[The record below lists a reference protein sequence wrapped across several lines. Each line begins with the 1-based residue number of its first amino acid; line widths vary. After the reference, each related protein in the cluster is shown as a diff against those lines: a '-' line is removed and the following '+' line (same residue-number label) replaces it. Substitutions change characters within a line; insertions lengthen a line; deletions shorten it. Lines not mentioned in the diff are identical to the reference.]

1 MIRLIATDMDGTF
14 LDGSKQYDKKFYSL
28 FEKMKE
34 KNIIFVIAS
43 GNQFYNLYRRFLPV
57 SEDIYYIAENGSF
70 ISKGSKE
77 LYHLSMDNESKD
89 IIIDILNDY
98 IEIMPVIGCV
108 KKSYILSRYKNYEAM
123 IKRYYEKYEFVD
135 SYQQIHD
142 EILKFSIHDPAS
154 HAEIY
159 VNDIQ
164 KRLPNHLKIMTSGN
178 EWMDIQ
184 YKYVHKGI
192 GIRFIQDLLNI
203 SYEESAAFGD
213 QMNDYELLQEVY
225 YAYAMDNAVKEIKD
239 IAYEVVLSNEKQGVL
254 RKIEEILEK
263 L

>member
-14 LDGSKQYDKKFYSL
+14 LDDSKQFDKKFYSL

-34 KNIIFVIAS
+34 KNIAFVIAS

-57 SEDIYYIAENGSF
+57 SEDIYYIAENGSY
-70 ISKGSKE
+70 ISKGQKE
-77 LYHLSMDNESKD
+77 LYHLSMDDESKNVV
-89 IIIDILNDY
+89 IDILNDY
-98 IEIMPVIGCV
+98 PEIMPVVGCV
-108 KKSYILSRYKNYEAM
+108 KKSYILSRYQKHEPM
-123 IKRYYEKYEFVD
+123 IKRHYERYQFVD
-135 SYQQIHD
+135 SYQQIDD
-142 EILKFSIHDPAS
+142 EILKFSIHDPQF
-154 HAEIY
+154 HVENY
-159 VNDIQ
+159 VDGIR
-164 KRLPNHLKIMTSGN
+164 KRLPEHLKIMTSGN

-184 YKYVHKGI
+184 YKHVHKGT

-213 QMNDYELLQEVY
+213 QMNDYELLQDVY

-254 RKIEEILEK
+254 VKIEEILEE